1 MNTIFDLQRY
11 AARELKDAYDE
22 DEVRALCSLS
32 FQHILQ
38 CTNVEIHLKKHE
50 QLEERFVDKFLNVLK
65 RLKDSEPIQ
74 YILGETLFS
83 DCRFRLNRATLIPR
97 PETEELVR
105 WIVESGLRAGQSVLD
120 IGTGSGCIAVS
131 LGCLVP
137 GVRITGVDISPE
149 AVEQASEN
157 ARLNGVEGQFL
168 VRDIL
173 QAEQV
178 EWASYDVIV
187 SNPPYVRESERE
199 WMQERVLRY
208 EPERALFVSDEDPLL
223 FYRLIARFAQKYLSP
238 AGSLFFE
245 INEAFG
251 SEMLSLLSSLNFQNI
266 RLKHDF
272 FGKPRFIHGI
282 KG

>member
-1 MNTIFDLQRY
+1 
-11 AARELKDAYDE
+11 
-22 DEVRALCSLS
+22 
-32 FQHILQ
+32 
-38 CTNVEIHLKKHE
+38 
-50 QLEERFVDKFLNVLK
+50 
-65 RLKDSEPIQ
+65 
-74 YILGETLFS
+74 
-83 DCRFRLNRATLIPR
+83 
-97 PETEELVR
+97 
-105 WIVESGLRAGQSVLD
+105 
-120 IGTGSGCIAVS
+120 
-131 LGCLVP
+131 
-137 GVRITGVDISPE
+137 
-149 AVEQASEN
+149 
-157 ARLNGVEGQFL
+157 